1 MFSVDGYRLQRLD
14 PKSSPALDDVTLQTP
29 MNLVNKEEA
38 SRLHA
43 LTTRFSSGLRSILFP
58 AGLQMTLSVTYAAD
72 PLSPDKIISTSQKT
86 TNTEEAEMVLTPRW
100 WDCHNSEPGRT
111 RGQTSV
117 DLVICEPLLPR
128 ILYPTTVLLSS
139 RKTPL
144 LPTGLPSHKA
154 QCFNFPTDSI
164 LLISLLS
171 HGKNSSLQP
180 EGDPPRSETKLHLFL
195 GRQMFS
201 ADNSVDNFLKRR
213 GGKRGRGENISLSFS
228 YFLPFPS
235 FSNSHD

>member
-1 MFSVDGYRLQRLD
+1 M
-14 PKSSPALDDVTLQTP
+14 
-29 MNLVNKEEA
+29 
-38 SRLHA
+38 
-43 LTTRFSSGLRSILFP
+43 
-58 AGLQMTLSVTYAAD
+58 
-72 PLSPDKIISTSQKT
+72 SPDKIISTSQKT
-86 TNTEEAEMVLTPRW
+86 TNTEEAVMVLTPRW

-128 ILYPTTVLLSS
+128 ILYPTMVLLSS

-144 LPTGLPSHKA
+144 LPNGLPSHKA

-164 LLISLLS
+164 LLISLLL

-180 EGDPPRSETKLHLFL
+180 EGDPRRSETKLHLFL

-201 ADNSVDNFLKRR
+201 ADNSVDNFLKRGR
-213 GGKRGRGENISLSFS
+213 QKRKGRKYFSFIFILPAFS
-228 YFLPFPS
+228 FL
-235 FSNSHD
+235 